1 MSNES
6 HTAILGLDV
15 GTKRIG
21 VAVSDAL
28 QIGAYPLETIE
39 GSIEQKLTKI
49 TSILEERKISCAAVG
64 MPYDFHGDK
73 AESAELVEKFC
84 TKLCAFVFKK
94 LNRELEI
101 VFVDE
106 RLTSKQAEHVLS
118 GSKLKDVDR
127 SRAADKIAAA
137 IILETFLQ
145 SRSQRL

>member
-1 MSNES
+1 MSKES
-6 HTAILGLDV
+6 NTVILGLDV

-28 QIGAYPLETIE
+28 QIGAYPLETVE
-39 GSIEQKLTKI
+39 GSIEQKLTRI
-49 TSILEERKISCAAVG
+49 TFIIEERKIHRAAVG

-73 AESAELVEKFC
+73 TESAELVERFC
-84 TKLCAFVFKK
+84 TKLCAFVAKK
-94 LNRELEI
+94 LSRQLEI

-106 RLTSKQAEHVLS
+106 RLTSKQAEQVLS
-118 GSKLKDVDR
+118 GSKLRDAER

-145 SRSQRL
+145 TQPR